1 MQEIERLQQEKKE
14 TPTQLKAV
22 LEQIQQEMKSLPIQ
36 QKHALQIYYN
46 RFEDAQRRA
55 LAYLC
60 YLSRLKIQLQE
71 KEKRLKSDLG
81 EIKKLEQKVKKNN
94 ENIASNQE
102 WLERHREWRDE
113 SQSNNPDNADKMQER
128 MDRNKDNI
136 RKAKDFI
143 AKTQNWIKKKE
154 CDIDEILKHIQ
165 AMEPNYLLPQDFL
178 YVGKLACVNK
188 SEIYAH
194 DGDEES
200 GWNIY
205 GQRLSLE
212 SGEHEKKLWDSY
224 NSQEEFYILITRQ
237 NKEDNRFFKASLCKG
252 LLYKHILEE
261 SVFEVSPMYEN
272 AIDWKITKCLFHGI
286 QLLLPIAYK
295 EFKHKKYTPRDTLK
309 VWVTNYDSLLKS
321 VFIAEKEP
329 EPKHMDVLM
338 LFNDR
343 LGSQILKYA
352 YIFNDFNLNYSVL
365 DYQKNVLTLGI
376 AHLMLKC
383 RTTPNHLVLQEIRKL
398 PENFTEKFNDKI
410 FPLERGIT
418 FVYEKEKGRYD
429 ELAVASGVG
438 MEDMPVYIQT
448 QMRLSQYQAPEDD
461 PFKRWQ
467 QIIKHQIQTNS
478 YTQVS
483 YQSYTQKNHQYT
495 FKTTDPKIEKIE
507 SAIEAKVDGF
517 VGEKAVQRTGK
528 VIGGVDKTNKEIC
541 IEFKPLGVTFP
552 QEGFLFLRTDYIA
565 PLERQ
570 KKALEQFNRNEIV
583 NQDLKRFLLDP
594 KIIFY
599 TPLGIRLEKFYNQ
612 QLTKNQ
618 KEIVLKALNEK
629 NIFLIQGPP
638 GAGKTTVI
646 KEIVF
651 QILNASH
658 FAKVCIIS
666 QQNIAV
672 DNVLNGLQ
680 QQGIKSIVRIGKE
693 DKVQYENIKPYVLE
707 NWWSSYKE
715 KIEKKIKQNSIN
727 ATKNARLHHY
737 MNKWHECIKDKDF
750 RDIDNDIKQLLIS
763 QHQVLGATCVGLAV
777 KHLGIELM
785 GFDVTIIDEAGRA
798 TAPEILIPA
807 LRTKKLIL
815 IGDHNQLPPSIDRHL
830 LEQLESDDLQNLDA
844 IDRQL
849 LEESFFENL
858 YKHIPESNKA
868 MLNEQFRMPAPIGSL
883 VSQLF
888 YKEKLKNGVIKN
900 TSQFY
905 DPKNIIRWI
914 NVEGEHE
921 LEKTSSYNKDQVQ
934 KIIELLEQIDRTLN
948 QRKIRKTIGIIT
960 PYNAQ
965 KRCLRLEVEKYGFKN
980 FDELK
985 IDTVDAFQGEEAD
998 IIIYSTVKTYGNL
1011 SFLLDSKR
1019 LNVAISRAKENL
1031 IFVGKKSFFENLR
1044 SDEKNI
1050 FSAILQVCR

>member
-1 MQEIERLQQEKKE
+1 MLPFIVGGAILAVGFGALAFFFDVETEKEKERQNTLKKDIKDYTHKAQQAKKRHKHQQTLKIADHCLNIIQRYLQEIERLQQEKKE

-55 LAYLC
+55 LAYLG

-194 DGDEES
+194 DGDEEN

-338 LFNDR
+338 LFSDR

-365 DYQKNVLTLGI
+365 DYQKN
-376 AHLMLKC
+376 
-383 RTTPNHLVLQEIRKL
+383 
-398 PENFTEKFNDKI
+398 
-410 FPLERGIT
+410 
-418 FVYEKEKGRYD
+418 
-429 ELAVASGVG
+429 
-438 MEDMPVYIQT
+438 
-448 QMRLSQYQAPEDD
+448 
-461 PFKRWQ
+461 
-467 QIIKHQIQTNS
+467 
-478 YTQVS
+478 
-483 YQSYTQKNHQYT
+483 
-495 FKTTDPKIEKIE
+495 
-507 SAIEAKVDGF
+507 
-517 VGEKAVQRTGK
+517 
-528 VIGGVDKTNKEIC
+528 
-541 IEFKPLGVTFP
+541 
-552 QEGFLFLRTDYIA
+552 
-565 PLERQ
+565 
-570 KKALEQFNRNEIV
+570 
-583 NQDLKRFLLDP
+583 
-594 KIIFY
+594 
-599 TPLGIRLEKFYNQ
+599 
-612 QLTKNQ
+612 
-618 KEIVLKALNEK
+618 
-629 NIFLIQGPP
+629 
-638 GAGKTTVI
+638 GA
-646 KEIVF
+646 
-651 QILNASH
+651 
-658 FAKVCIIS
+658 
-666 QQNIAV
+666 
-672 DNVLNGLQ
+672 
-680 QQGIKSIVRIGKE
+680 
-693 DKVQYENIKPYVLE
+693 
-707 NWWSSYKE
+707 
-715 KIEKKIKQNSIN
+715 
-727 ATKNARLHHY
+727 
-737 MNKWHECIKDKDF
+737 
-750 RDIDNDIKQLLIS
+750 
-763 QHQVLGATCVGLAV
+763 
-777 KHLGIELM
+777 
-785 GFDVTIIDEAGRA
+785 
-798 TAPEILIPA
+798 
-807 LRTKKLIL
+807 
-815 IGDHNQLPPSIDRHL
+815 
-830 LEQLESDDLQNLDA
+830 
-844 IDRQL
+844 
-849 LEESFFENL
+849 
-858 YKHIPESNKA
+858 
-868 MLNEQFRMPAPIGSL
+868 
-883 VSQLF
+883 
-888 YKEKLKNGVIKN
+888 IKN

-914 NVEGEHE
+914 NVEGEHQ

-934 KIIELLEQIDRTLN
+934 KIIELLEQINRALN

-965 KRCLRLEVEKYGFKN
+965 KRRLRSEVEKCGFKN
-980 FDELK
+980 FDWLK
-985 IDTVDAFQGEEAD
+985 IDAVDAFQGEEAD
-998 IIIYSTVKTYGNL
+998 IIIYSTVKTCGNL

>member
-1 MQEIERLQQEKKE
+1 
-14 TPTQLKAV
+14 
-22 LEQIQQEMKSLPIQ
+22 
-36 QKHALQIYYN
+36 
-46 RFEDAQRRA
+46 
-55 LAYLC
+55 
-60 YLSRLKIQLQE
+60 
-71 KEKRLKSDLG
+71 
-81 EIKKLEQKVKKNN
+81 
-94 ENIASNQE
+94 
-102 WLERHREWRDE
+102 
-113 SQSNNPDNADKMQER
+113 
-128 MDRNKDNI
+128 
-136 RKAKDFI
+136 
-143 AKTQNWIKKKE
+143 
-154 CDIDEILKHIQ
+154 
-165 AMEPNYLLPQDFL
+165 MEPNHLLPQDFL

-188 SEIYAH
+188 SEIYVH

-212 SGEHEKKLWDSY
+212 SGEHEKKLWDSC

-295 EFKHKKYTPRDTLK
+295 EFKHKKYTLRDTLK

-343 LGSQILKYA
+343 LGSQILKYT

-383 RTTPNHLVLQEIRKL
+383 RTTPNHLVLQEIGEL

-429 ELAVASGVG
+429 ELAVALGVG
-438 MEDMPVYIQT
+438 MEDMLVYIQT
-448 QMRLSQYQAPEDD
+448 QIRLSQIQAPEYD
-461 PFKRWQ
+461 PFKKWQ

-478 YTQVS
+478 YTQIS

-528 VIGGVDKTNKEIC
+528 VIGGVDKTNKKIC

-552 QEGFLFLRTDYIA
+552 QEGFLFLRTDLIA

-570 KKALEQFNRNEIV
+570 KKALERFNKNEIV

-785 GFDVTIIDEAGRA
+785 EFDVTIIDETGRA

-998 IIIYSTVKTYGNL
+998 IIIYSTVKTCGNL

-1031 IFVGKKSFFENLR
+1031 IFVGKKSFFENLQ

>member
-1 MQEIERLQQEKKE
+1 MLPFIVGGAILAVGFGALAFFFDVETEKEKERQNTLKKDIKDYTHKAQQAKKRHKHQQTLKIADHCLNIIQRYLQEIERLQQEKKE

-46 RFEDAQRRA
+46 RFEDAQCRA
-55 LAYLC
+55 LAYLG

-71 KEKRLKSDLG
+71 KEKHLKSDLG

-365 DYQKNVLTLGI
+365 DYQKN
-376 AHLMLKC
+376 
-383 RTTPNHLVLQEIRKL
+383 
-398 PENFTEKFNDKI
+398 
-410 FPLERGIT
+410 
-418 FVYEKEKGRYD
+418 
-429 ELAVASGVG
+429 
-438 MEDMPVYIQT
+438 
-448 QMRLSQYQAPEDD
+448 
-461 PFKRWQ
+461 
-467 QIIKHQIQTNS
+467 
-478 YTQVS
+478 
-483 YQSYTQKNHQYT
+483 
-495 FKTTDPKIEKIE
+495 
-507 SAIEAKVDGF
+507 
-517 VGEKAVQRTGK
+517 
-528 VIGGVDKTNKEIC
+528 
-541 IEFKPLGVTFP
+541 
-552 QEGFLFLRTDYIA
+552 
-565 PLERQ
+565 
-570 KKALEQFNRNEIV
+570 
-583 NQDLKRFLLDP
+583 
-594 KIIFY
+594 
-599 TPLGIRLEKFYNQ
+599 
-612 QLTKNQ
+612 
-618 KEIVLKALNEK
+618 
-629 NIFLIQGPP
+629 
-638 GAGKTTVI
+638 
-646 KEIVF
+646 
-651 QILNASH
+651 
-658 FAKVCIIS
+658 
-666 QQNIAV
+666 
-672 DNVLNGLQ
+672 
-680 QQGIKSIVRIGKE
+680 
-693 DKVQYENIKPYVLE
+693 
-707 NWWSSYKE
+707 
-715 KIEKKIKQNSIN
+715 
-727 ATKNARLHHY
+727 
-737 MNKWHECIKDKDF
+737 
-750 RDIDNDIKQLLIS
+750 
-763 QHQVLGATCVGLAV
+763 
-777 KHLGIELM
+777 
-785 GFDVTIIDEAGRA
+785 
-798 TAPEILIPA
+798 
-807 LRTKKLIL
+807 
-815 IGDHNQLPPSIDRHL
+815 
-830 LEQLESDDLQNLDA
+830 
-844 IDRQL
+844 
-849 LEESFFENL
+849 
-858 YKHIPESNKA
+858 
-868 MLNEQFRMPAPIGSL
+868 
-883 VSQLF
+883 
-888 YKEKLKNGVIKN
+888 GVIKN

-914 NVEGEHE
+914 NVEGEHQ
-921 LEKTSSYNKDQVQ
+921 LEKTSSYNSYNKAQVQ
-934 KIIELLEQIDRTLN
+934 KIIEFLEQINRTLN
-948 QRKIRKTIGIIT
+948 QRKIRKTIEIIT

-985 IDTVDAFQGEEAD
+985 IDTVDAFQGEKAD

-1050 FSAILQVCR
+1050 FSTILQVCR